1 MSSFKNVDI
10 LGYTKISGNLLTYS
24 NVNICGGYTVGYSDF
39 YFNGND
45 FPQQQWITY
54 DIRQPIG
61 NSISDDSWAVVQPLA
76 TSSWSRG
83 LISKKIFRRSENL
96 TLSFDFKGS
105 TVNVMVGFINSD
117 SFSFTYNQNP
127 SELIYLKSTID
138 VYINGSSTATVYPT
152 DAGDNTWHSYK
163 IVLKNKGS
171 EYYVDGVLIYISET
185 NYNKNLKILI
195 NCYNGSKT
203 YYFRNFK
210 VYSNIKPVTL
220 GFDKAL
226 MSNISQFSLVD
237 IQTLSNST
245 AAITTTAERYY
256 PGTASNSS
264 NQRGLHAGGRNVPW
278 TSTYNIIDYFTINNL
293 NNAID
298 FGDLTYITYG
308 VAGTSNATNDR
319 GIFSGGYDYGA
330 LAIIQYVTISSLG
343 NSTLFGNL
351 TEYRYMLKS
360 TSNYENNRGI
370 HSGGSMAGSTPQY
383 NIIDYVTINT
393 TGNATDFG
401 DLTITTN
408 GPGSTSNGNS
418 NRGIIAGGN
427 DASTAALNFI
437 NYVTINTVGNGTTFG
452 NLYQATSTI
461 AADSNAE
468 KNRGIFAGGSS
479 SGINGYALSYITIT
493 TPGNATYFGNL
504 NNTVNWCSI
513 SNS

>member
-105 TVNVMVGFINSD
+105 TVNTMVGFVNSD
-117 SFSFTYNQNP
+117 STNFAHTQTP
-127 SELIYLKSTID
+127 SELIYLQSTIN
-138 VYINGSSTATVYPT
+138 VYINGSSSIVAYPVN
-152 DAGDNTWHSYK
+152 AGDNTWHSYK

-210 VYSNIKPVTL
+210 VYSDIKLYTAL
-220 GFDKAL
+220 FDKAL
-226 MSNISQFSLVD
+226 MSNTSQFSLVD
-237 IQTLSNST
+237 ISTLSNSSP
-245 AAITTTAERYY
+245 AITTTAERYY
-256 PGTASNSS
+256 PGTTSNSS
-264 NQRGLHAGGRNVPW
+264 NQRGLHAGGRNPPW
-278 TSTYNIIDYFTINNL
+278 TSTYNIIDYYTINKVS
-293 NNAID
+293 NATD

-308 VAGTSNATNDR
+308 TGGTSNATSER
-319 GIFSGGYDYGA
+319 GIFSGGYNGSP
-330 LAIIQYVTISSLG
+330 LATIQYVTISTPS
-343 NSTLFGNL
+343 NSVNFGNL
-351 TEYRYMLKS
+351 SLDRYMLKS
-360 TSNYENNRGI
+360 TSNYESNRGI
-370 HSGGSMAGSTPQY
+370 NSGGSYAGSSPQY
-383 NIIDYVTINT
+383 NTIDYVTITT

-401 DLTITTN
+401 DLTTTTN
-408 GPGSTSNGNS
+408 GPGSTSNGTS
-418 NRGIIAGGN
+418 NRGIIAGGSN
-427 DASTAALNFI
+427 ASGYSLNFI
-437 NYVTINTVGNGTTFG
+437 NYITINTPGNGTTFG
-452 NLYQATSTI
+452 NLYQATTTI

-479 SGINGYALSYITIT
+479 SGINAYALSYINIT
-493 TPGNATYFGNL
+493 SIGNAAYFGDL
-504 NNTVNWCSI
+504 SVTANWCSV